1 MRRVFSIPGAPVG
14 KARPRVVVQGGHAHA
29 YTPPKSASYAR
40 LVAEVYKNSFP
51 GQEPL
56 TGAITLVL
64 RAYYPIPESWP
75 QSKKAK
81 ALCGLIEPTVKVDFD
96 NLAKIICDS
105 LNGIAWVDD
114 KQVVDARITKIYSPI
129 PRVEV
134 EIHTRD
140 TEGAYS
146 PK

>member
-81 ALCGLIEPTVKVDFD
+81 ALCGLIQPLVKSDLD
-96 NLAKIICDS
+96 NVVKEIADS
-105 LNGIAWVDD
+105 INGIAWQDD
-114 KQVVDARITKIYSPI
+114 KQITEIRATKEYSAM

-134 EIHTRD
+134 EIW
-140 TEGAYS
+140 
-146 PK
+146 

>member
-1 MRRVFSIPGAPVG
+1 MRLVFSIPGPPVG
-14 KARPRVVVQGGHAHA
+14 KGRPRVTTAGGHAHA
-29 YTPPKSASYAR
+29 YTPVKTASYER
-40 LVAEVYKNSFP
+40 LVRETYKLSFP
-51 GQEPL
+51 GQKPL
-56 TGAITLVL
+56 EGPLELVL

-96 NLAKIICDS
+96 NLAKVICDS
-105 LNGIAWVDD
+105 LNDIAWVDD
-114 KQVVDARITKIYSPI
+114 KQIVDARIQKIYSPI

-134 EIHTRD
+134 EIYTRD